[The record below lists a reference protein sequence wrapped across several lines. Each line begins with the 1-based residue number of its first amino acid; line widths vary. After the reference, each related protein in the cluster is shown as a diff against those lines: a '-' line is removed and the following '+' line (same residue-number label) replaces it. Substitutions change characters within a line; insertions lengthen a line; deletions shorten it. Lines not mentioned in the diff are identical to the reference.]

1 MKRRLGRRP
10 WSITL
15 FALLFLAAALH
26 SYVTG
31 LFNLEL
37 KQIAFA
43 AMVPWDGWNQDWTIV
58 TLSAVLSIAFI
69 PVVWIG
75 LFASRVAFWLVT
87 VFTILKLLD
96 LPAMMEAAVAVGGA
110 VSMRYFLEPALLA
123 GALVCLWLP
132 ASRTW
137 LKPKTQAP
145 VAGMFE

>member
-1 MKRRLGRRP
+1 MCIRDRP

-15 FALLFLAAALH
+15 FALMFLAAALH
-26 SYVTG
+26 SYIGG

-37 KQIAFA
+37 KQTAFA

-69 PVVWIG
+69 PVALISF
-75 LFASRVAFWLVT
+75 FASRVAFWLVT
-87 VFTILKLLD
+87 VFSILKLLD
-96 LPAMMEAAVAVGGA
+96 LPAMMAAAFAVGGA
-110 VSMRYFLEPALLA
+110 LSMRYFLEPALLA

-132 ASRTW
+132 ASRAW

-145 VAGMFE
+145 VADVFE